1 MILPLPSQDGHGLPS
16 SRWPVPL
23 HSGQIASPLPGAPG
37 AASSPGAAGAGGVP
51 GMGFSLF
58 MKCSCVARY
67 VSLQG
72 CVAGVFAGLA
82 GGRSRPCGLPPVDLS
97 LTTLPFLS

>member
-1 MILPLPSQDGHGLPS
+1 
-16 SRWPVPL
+16 
-23 HSGQIASPLPGAPG
+23 
-37 AASSPGAAGAGGVP
+37 
-51 GMGFSLF
+51 